1 VKGSLILARNRR
13 ILSGEGSTTALSKE
27 ARHRFGARAA
37 AVILLFAGNAPDVV
51 LASGSLYDES
61 ADASSLV
68 RAAVERADR
77 EDKRVLLEFGANWCG
92 WCRELDRVF
101 RNNPALARRLARD
114 YVVVPVDVGRF
125 DRNLA
130 LAGRYGVRNLDDTGI
145 PILVV
150 LDCRGDVVAVGDA
163 GDFESATGDGYAA
176 ASVLRFLRANAA
188 R

>member
-1 VKGSLILARNRR
+1 MILARARR
-13 ILSGEGSTTALSKE
+13 ILSPKGSSPSLPKK
-27 ARHRFGARAA
+27 ARRRLLGACAA
-37 AVILLFAGNAPDVV
+37 AVILLLAGIAPDSALSSVAV
-51 LASGSLYDES
+51 CDES

-77 EDKRVLLEFGANWCG
+77 EDKRALLEFGANWCG

-101 RNNPALARRLARD
+101 RENPAVSRRLARD

-125 DRNLA
+125 DRNVA
-130 LAGRYGVRNLDDTGI
+130 LARRYGVRNLDDTGI

-150 LDCRGDVVAVGDA
+150 LDCRGAVVAVGDA
-163 GDFESATGDGYAA
+163 GDFESASGDGYVAG
-176 ASVLRFLRANAA
+176 SVLEFLGANAA